1 MWLCTVICIV
11 YDFLSSFCW
20 NPFILLRLRE
30 THNVLQLSVFFV
42 FVSFFFLF
50 LCQLYPGLW
59 NCQSVFLIL
68 KVSQYGGS
76 RPWVQRF
83 QGIHVRIDIRINI
96 SIFFKTYDHQIWQA
110 GTTRG
115 FDSNESNKAGAWTS
129 LHQYHVTN

>member
-30 THNVLQLSVFFV
+30 THNVLQLSVFFF

-50 LCQLYPGLW
+50 FCQLYPGLW

-96 SIFFKTYDHQIWQA
+96 SISIRPMITKFGKQVQLEDLTQMDLKKQVLV
-110 GTTRG
+110 
-115 FDSNESNKAGAWTS
+115 TS